1 VKGEPDESGP
11 LELDLYGLRVS
22 VQSDWGD
29 VIAALRRDFGW
40 FERADAQSSPVVRVQ
55 IERKAPDYDAL
66 GDASASFVTPRNV
79 VFHHDGRTIVDYF
92 GQAVS
97 VLEPALGNLSVQ
109 GRSSHLVHEA
119 VYLFLLSRVGE
130 HLDSRGLTRVHSL
143 GLAGRAGAVLVLLP
157 SGGGKSTLAV
167 RALSEPGVKLLAE
180 DTPLL
185 DRAGVVHPF
194 PVRVAIN
201 EADAETLPAG
211 AVHRIQRMEF
221 HPKLVLDRS
230 AFADRIATK
239 PVPLAHIVIARRS
252 LGRDAALD
260 PLPRRAAFG
269 PLLREAVVGIGV
281 YQGME
286 FVLQKGFREVPGKA
300 GIAFGRMRRC
310 GAGLRRARVWQLTL
324 GRDRERNWESLAPL
338 LR

>member
-1 VKGEPDESGP
+1 MKRDADESGR

-22 VQSDWGD
+22 IHSDWED

-40 FERADAQSSPVVRVQ
+40 FERTADEGSPHVRVE

-66 GDASASFVTPRNV
+66 GEASASFVTPRNV
-79 VFHHDGRTIVDYF
+79 VFHLDGRTIVDYF

-97 VLEPALGNLSVQ
+97 VLEPALGKLRVQ
-109 GRSSHLVHEA
+109 GRSPHLVHEA
-119 VYLFLLSRVGE
+119 VYLFVLSRVGE

-167 RALSEPGVKLLAE
+167 RALSEEGVKLLAE

-194 PVRVAIN
+194 PLRLAIN
-201 EADAETLPAG
+201 ETDAESLPTG

-230 AFADRIATK
+230 AFADHIASK
-239 PVPLAHIVIARRS
+239 PVPLAHIVVARRS
-252 LGRDAALD
+252 LGRDAVLE

-300 GIAFGRMRRC
+300 GVALGRMRGC
-310 GAGLRRARVWQLTL
+310 AAGLRRARVWQLTL